1 MEEVGEGRPTVSVW
15 DVWKDVK
22 ASGRGEEGLVIGG
35 GVVVERGR
43 KVVEELVSSSI
54 TRFSIGL
61 GRSLAS
67 GPLPCTRSRSIGSL
81 CGLFV
86 GDEIYQKE
94 KSTWL

>member
-1 MEEVGEGRPTVSVW
+1 VEEVGEGRRTVSVW
-15 DVWKDVK
+15 EVSKDVK
-22 ASGRGEEGLVIGG
+22 ASGWDEESLVVGG

-67 GPLPCTRSRSIGSL
+67 GPLPCTRSRSIGS
-81 CGLFV
+81 
-86 GDEIYQKE
+86 
-94 KSTWL
+94 WL